1 MSPKDTTIHAGTFVR
16 TACDVAEH
24 FGFVPMDE
32 CTKGAEKVK
41 VQTDGVDIVHP
52 SEHMALTA
60 AKHFAERHKCTKTD
74 HRLGYAVHSKAVG
87 KSALTSVSLHIAGS
101 KKPMTEATLI
111 AVARAILSEMGV
123 TNPMVHVNGIGNTDA
138 AQRYNRDLIQF
149 LKRTFPTTDHKRITE
164 IHERPRKILAELV
177 KKDDPSLS
185 QAPNPMDYLNDESR
199 AHIWSVLEYLESAN
213 IPYTLDPTCIGSN
226 DIWEQTTYAIKGD
239 RGSGTETLASGGR
252 YSLLTRR
259 AHKQYVDVAGITITL
274 PTKGVATQPA
284 YKKNSKPV
292 FFAHISDAARK
303 GALSVLT
310 HLRSAGVTI
319 GHAFTR
325 ESLTEQMKHAGDAS
339 HVVIIGHKE
348 ALEGTVIVRN
358 VKTRAQ
364 KEIPLKELA
373 SYLKRIV

>member
-1 MSPKDTTIHAGTFVR
+1 MSTKELLNAATFVR

-24 FGFVPMDE
+24 FGFMPIDE
-32 CTKGAEKVK
+32 CTKDAERVK
-41 VQTDGVDIVHP
+41 VATEGIDIVHP
-52 SEHMALTA
+52 FEQNTLIA

-74 HRLGYAVHSKAVG
+74 HRLGYAIHSKAAG
-87 KSALTSVSLHIAGS
+87 KHALTSVSLHIAGS

-111 AVARAILSEMGV
+111 AVARAILAEMGV
-123 TNPMVHVNGIGNTDA
+123 KEPMVHVNGIGNTDA
-138 AQRYNRDLIQF
+138 AVRYNRDLIQF

-164 IHERPRKILAELV
+164 INERPRKVLAELV

-199 AHIWSVLEYLESAN
+199 AHIWSVLEYLESTN

-226 DIWEQTTYAIKGD
+226 DIWEQTMYTIKGD
-239 RGSGTETLASGGR
+239 RGEGVETLAAGGR

-259 AHKQYVDVAGITITL
+259 AHKQYVDVAGITITV
-274 PTKGVATQPA
+274 PTKGTVPTPT
-284 YKKNSKPV
+284 YKKNNTSV

-310 HLRSAGVTI
+310 YLRNAHIPVT
-319 GHAFTR
+319 HAFTR
-325 ESLTEQMKHAGDAS
+325 DTLTEQMKHAGNAA

-348 ALEGTVIVRN
+348 ALDGTAIVRN
-358 VKTRAQ
+358 IKTRAQ
-364 KEIPLKELA
+364 KEVPLKELA
-373 SYLKRIV
+373 GYLKKIL